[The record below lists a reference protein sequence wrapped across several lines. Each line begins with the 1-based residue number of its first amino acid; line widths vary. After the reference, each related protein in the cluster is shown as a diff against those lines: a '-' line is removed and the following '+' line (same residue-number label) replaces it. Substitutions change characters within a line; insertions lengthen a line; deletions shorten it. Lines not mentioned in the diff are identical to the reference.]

1 MISCTIGSC
10 TRKNPS
16 VFKALSSHFLGKMTI
31 VRGRFQGFKFV
42 ATAESLLDK
51 QLVEMAVSADA
62 FLAAIMADLKEAL
75 PCVR

>member
-1 MISCTIGSC
+1 
-10 TRKNPS
+10 
-16 VFKALSSHFLGKMTI
+16 L
-31 VRGRFQGFKFV
+31 QGEEYTLEQTAVHVNFV